1 MLTAWEGLT
10 PNQIAAVMGTP
21 VNIVRVRLHRARA
34 RLKREL
40 ITPLP
45 PIAPRAKCAAD
56 EREQSKTSPGISP
69 SQWPAP
75 LTRTR

>member
-45 PIAPRAKCAAD
+45 PIAPRGQMRRGRARTI
-56 EREQSKTSPGISP
+56 ENEPGYLTV
-69 SQWPAP
+69 AMAGG